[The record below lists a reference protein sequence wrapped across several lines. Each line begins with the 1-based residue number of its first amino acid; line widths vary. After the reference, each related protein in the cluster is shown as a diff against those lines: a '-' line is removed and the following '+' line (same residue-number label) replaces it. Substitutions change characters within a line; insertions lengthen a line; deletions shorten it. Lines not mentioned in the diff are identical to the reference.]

1 MVGGLETF
9 VFRYEEHLNQPGK
22 SFEETKTKIKLKTR
36 IRQSGNTGILF
47 RVIRL
52 L

>member
-9 VFRYEEHLNQPGK
+9 GFRYEEHRNQPGK
-22 SFEETKTKIKLKTR
+22 SVEETKTKIKLKTR
-36 IRQSGNTGILF
+36 IRPVNTGILF